1 MSETS
6 PSPSTAS
13 SLKGGKSSNR
23 VRRRTIWAAVVTAVV
38 AASVAGGYQVLR
50 KSNDK
55 AQALAT
61 AKVARGPMLVSI
73 TAGGELKAEEQETII
88 NPVRWTIVIKELA
101 PEGSIVKKGQ
111 LIIRMECKEL
121 DDAVLDQGLIVRS
134 AQDDV
139 LAATNKLLV
148 TQKTMEARLEKGRQ
162 ALQDALD
169 DDEKYEDGEW
179 PQERDE
185 AEEKIMIATGKL
197 DLAQDKLDS
206 MRRINEDPA
215 LQEPYSKAEIKG
227 EELNVEQ
234 LKLELSRAKTDRRLL
249 HDYTRKR
256 QRRDKKTAVTVSQL
270 ELETVELEKETQLR
284 LAESA
289 KASAEDRLNKQEKKL
304 TEFQEDAEKLTVI
317 AKKTGLV
324 IYETRRRHWER
335 PVTVAIDEEVRPHQQ
350 LMIIPNMET
359 LRVETHI
366 YEADEERVK
375 TGQPALIRLPAKA
388 GKVFSGK
395 VGKKAAVPDS
405 QNPWL
410 SPGVKQYPVSIE
422 FAGNIDGGN
431 LKPGMNAEAEIIVAE
446 LQDVLTVPIAAV
458 FAEGETTYCF
468 RTDGEGNHQQVK
480 VKLGQSSETRA
491 QILSGLSEGD
501 TVLLSPPP
509 GIQIGKKLTPR
520 KEREKPEAAPDQEA
534 TPQAER
540 PERPAPTTRPSGE
553 AGPTTR
559 PSGEA
564 GAAGRS
570 GRTGSGGRTEPA
582 ERRR

>member
-1 MSETS
+1 MSESS

-13 SLKGGKSSNR
+13 SLRGGKSSNR
-23 VRRRTIWAAVVTAVV
+23 VRRRMIWAAVVTAVV
-38 AASVAGGYQVLR
+38 AASAAGGYQVLR
-50 KSNDK
+50 KSSDK
-55 AQALAT
+55 AQSLPM
-61 AKVARGPMLVSI
+61 AKVLRGPMLVSI
-73 TAGGELKAEEQETII
+73 TAGGELTAEEQETVT
-88 NPVRWTIVIKELA
+88 NPVRWPVVIKELA
-101 PEGSIVKKGQ
+101 PEGNMVKVGQ

-121 DDAVLDQGLIVRS
+121 DDAILDQGLTVRL
-134 AQDDV
+134 ARDNV
-139 LAATNKLLV
+139 LAASNKLLV
-148 TQKTMEARLEKGRQ
+148 TQKTMEARLEKARQ

-169 DDEKYEDGEW
+169 DDEKYEEGEW

-185 AEEKIMIATGKL
+185 AEEKIMLATRKL

-206 MRRINEDPA
+206 MHRINADPA

-227 EELNVEQ
+227 EELSVEQ

-256 QRRDKKTAVTVSQL
+256 QQRDKKTAVKVSQL

-289 KASAEDRLNKQEKKL
+289 KASAEDRLSKQEEKL
-304 TEFQEDAEKLTVI
+304 IEFQEDAEKLTVI
-317 AKKTGLV
+317 AEKPGLV
-324 IYETRRRHWER
+324 VYETRRRRWER
-335 PVTVAIDEEVRPHQQ
+335 PVTVAIDEEIRAHQQ

-359 LRVETHI
+359 LRVQTYI

-388 GKVFSGK
+388 GKVFGGK

-410 SPGVKQYPVSIE
+410 SPGVKQYPVWVE

-446 LQDVLTVPIAAV
+446 LRDVLSVPIAAI
-458 FAEGETTYCF
+458 FAEGEATYCF
-468 RTDGEGNHQQVK
+468 RTDGNGDYEQVK
-480 VKLGQSSETRA
+480 VKLGQTSETRA

-501 TVLLSPPP
+501 VVLLSPPP
-509 GIQIGKKLTPR
+509 GVQIGKKLKR
-520 KEREKPEAAPDQEA
+520 REEAEKPEAGSEQQAR
-534 TPQAER
+534 PQAER
-540 PERPAPTTRPSGE
+540 PKRPASTTRPSAEAGSPTRPSGE
-553 AGPTTR
+553 AGT
-559 PSGEA
+559 
-564 GAAGRS
+564 AGRS
-570 GRTGSGGRTEPA
+570 TRTRSGGRGRRA
-582 ERRR
+582 ETR